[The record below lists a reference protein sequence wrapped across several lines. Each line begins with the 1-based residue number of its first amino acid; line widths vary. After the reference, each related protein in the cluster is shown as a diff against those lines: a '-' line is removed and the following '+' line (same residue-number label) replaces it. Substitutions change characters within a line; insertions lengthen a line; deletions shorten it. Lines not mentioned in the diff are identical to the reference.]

1 LQPAL
6 FTRLTVVEDELSAVK
21 GMLAELQVSQDELRR
36 DGDEWRWRAERLFA
50 DLQRGRGGGGAGG
63 PMKCSTLSHHGFAV
77 CLPACRTGCPM

>member
-36 DGDEWRWRAERLFA
+36 DGDEWRWRADEVLDAVTSWFRGVLAGVQNRLSYVKA
-50 DLQRGRGGGGAGG
+50 NRGETR
-63 PMKCSTLSHHGFAV
+63 
-77 CLPACRTGCPM
+77 